1 MYSLPIDDQRQL
13 NKDCDS
19 LISFDLS
26 REDFI
31 FEVEKEVSSTGCST
45 PITLKKPAKVAKSSA
60 KSAKTSR
67 EYNILKAM
75 KKAETLFED
84 TDPPQDSLDDIS
96 PPLRK
101 LKVDFHIINDSDS
114 DDSGD
119 EMSEREKALKQE
131 LHSLK
136 GTLEEKW

>member
-45 PITLKKPAKVAKSSA
+45 PITLKKPAKVAKSLA
-60 KSAKTSR
+60 
-67 EYNILKAM
+67 
-75 KKAETLFED
+75 
-84 TDPPQDSLDDIS
+84 
-96 PPLRK
+96 
-101 LKVDFHIINDSDS
+101 
-114 DDSGD
+114 
-119 EMSEREKALKQE
+119 
-131 LHSLK
+131 
-136 GTLEEKW
+136 